1 MRSSNLFLYL
11 IAAAS
16 VLAAPAEAADEAP
29 APAITGADV
38 GAWLDGFLPFA
49 LENGDIAGAVVVVV
63 KDGQIL
69 VQRGYGY
76 ADVASRRP
84 VHPESTLFR
93 IGSVS
98 KLFTWTA
105 VMQLVETGRLDL
117 DRDINEYLDFEVPA
131 REGEP
136 ISLRHLMTH
145 TPGFEEA
152 IKNLITD
159 DPGRLLPLDEYLKR
173 WTPAQIFPPGE
184 VPAYSNYGVSL
195 AGYIVERV
203 SGKPLDD
210 YLDAHLFAP
219 LAMTTATSRQPLPEA
234 LAPQMSSAYA
244 AASGPAQPFELVTL
258 APAGSA
264 TASGADM
271 AKFMIAWLG
280 YGQTQGARILERETV
295 QQVFGT
301 RLALVP
307 PLNGMLLGFMEQD
320 RKGRHIVGHGGDS
333 LYFHTSLDLFPDDGV
348 GVFLSMNSTGAAGAA
363 YEIRTALLDNF
374 ADRYFPVPDVVPAV
388 DAASAAE
395 HARLMTGVYKASRR
409 AQSSFL
415 SLPYLLSQVEVSLT
429 ADGGLRIP
437 ALTGFSGKPMRWV
450 ETEPF
455 VWQQAGGS
463 ERLAARLE
471 NGKVTMFSVDAAA
484 PFSIFQPVHWWE
496 SSKLLNPL
504 ISAAI
509 LILVIMT
516 VAWPIAACVRRRY
529 AIPARLDG
537 QARLV
542 YRWLRLGALGLLG
555 ACAAWVAVISLLSG
569 NLFAFD
575 DSLDPW
581 LVLLKLATL
590 VVTVGASVLAC
601 WNLRLAWKN
610 KRPLVSKAWAVA
622 VCFACLNLMYVA
634 VAFKLLGPA
643 LDY

>member
-1 MRSSNLFLYL
+1 MRSSDFWFLL
-11 IAAAS
+11 AAAS
-16 VLAAPAEAADEAP
+16 VMAAPARASDEAP
-29 APAITGADV
+29 APAITAADV

-49 LENGDIAGAVVVVV
+49 LASGDVAGAVVVVV
-63 KDGQIL
+63 KDGRML

-76 ADVASRRP
+76 ADVAAGRP

-117 DRDINEYLDFEVPA
+117 DRDINDYLDFDVPA
-131 REGEP
+131 RDGQP
-136 ISLRHLMTH
+136 MTMRHLMTH

-159 DPGRLLPLDEYLKR
+159 DPGRLRPLNEYLKR
-173 WTPAQIFPPGE
+173 WTPARIFPPGE

-195 AGYIVERV
+195 AGYIVERI
-203 SGKPLDD
+203 SGESLDD
-210 YLDAHLFAP
+210 YLDAHIFAP

-234 LAPQMSSAYA
+234 LTSQMSRAYA
-244 AASGPAQPFELVTL
+244 TASGPSQPFELVTL

-280 YGQTQGARILERETV
+280 GGRTDGGTILEPETV
-295 QQVFGT
+295 RQVFGT
-301 RLALVP
+301 RLAVVP

-320 RKGRHIVGHGGDS
+320 RKGRRIIGHGGDT
-333 LYFHTSLDLFPDDGV
+333 LYFHSSLDLFPDDGV
-348 GVFLSMNSTGAAGAA
+348 GVFLSMNSTGTAGAA
-363 YEIRTALLDNF
+363 YDIRTALLDNF

-388 DAASAAE
+388 DDASAAE

-415 SLPYLLSQVEVSLT
+415 ALPYLFSQVEVSFT
-429 ADGGLRIP
+429 EDDGLRVP
-437 ALTGFSGKPMRWV
+437 ALTDFSGQPMRWV
-450 ETEPF
+450 ETGPF
-455 VWQQAGGS
+455 VWQQVDGS

-471 NGKVTMFSVDAAA
+471 DGKVTMFSVDAAA
-484 PFSIFQPVHWWE
+484 PFSVFQPVRWWE
-496 SSKLLNPL
+496 SSKVLNPL

-509 LILVIMT
+509 LILVMTT
-516 VAWPIAACVRRRY
+516 VAWPISAYARRRY
-529 AIPARLDG
+529 AIPARLDRQG
-537 QARLV
+537 AFV
-542 YRWLRLGALGLLG
+542 YRWLRLGALGLLA

-575 DSLDPW
+575 EDLDPW
-581 LVLLKLATL
+581 LVLLKLGTF
-590 VVTVGASVLAC
+590 VVTVGGGVLAC
-601 WNLRLAWKN
+601 WNMRLAWKDR
-610 KRPLVSKAWAVA
+610 RPPVSRAWSLAL
-622 VCFACLNLMYVA
+622 CFACLTLLYVA
-634 VAFKLLGPA
+634 VVFNLLGFG